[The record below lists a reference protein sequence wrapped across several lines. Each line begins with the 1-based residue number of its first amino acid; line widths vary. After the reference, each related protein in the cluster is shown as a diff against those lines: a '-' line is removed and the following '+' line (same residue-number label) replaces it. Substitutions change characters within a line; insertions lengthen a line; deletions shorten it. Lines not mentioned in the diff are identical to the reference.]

1 MTPLD
6 AYDTIQGEIQ
16 RVRPGCRLIAVSKG
30 QSPEKIRDL
39 YRRGQREFG
48 ENYLQELELKAAALA
63 DLPDLRWIFIG
74 QLQSNKIQRIVAAAS
89 EIQTAASEKH
99 LRYIDRYAREAG
111 KSGFPVFIEINAG
124 DEPSKAGVTADGLPG
139 LVAKVAT
146 GEGMSGIRLQGIMA
160 IPPVEI
166 TDEDFAL
173 VEKEPPELF
182 RSMRRL
188 ADTVGMGKL
197 SLGMSSDYRTALA
210 AGSDCVR
217 IGRSLFGERQK

>member
-74 QLQSNKIQRIVAAAS
+74 QLQSNKIQRIVAVAS
-89 EIQTAASEKH
+89 EIQTVASEKH
-99 LRYIDRYAREAG
+99 LRYIDRYARETG
-111 KSGFPVFIEINAG
+111 KLGFPVFIEINAG

-166 TDEDFAL
+166 TDGDFAL

-210 AGSDCVR
+210 VGSDCVR

>member
-74 QLQSNKIQRIVAAAS
+74 QLQSNKIQRIVAVAS
-89 EIQTAASEKH
+89 EIQTAARDKH

-166 TDEDFAL
+166 TDGDFAL

>member
-1 MTPLD
+1 MTLTD
-6 AYDTIQGEIQ
+6 AYDAIRTEIQ
-16 RVRPGCRLIAVSKG
+16 RIRPGCRLIAVSKG

-39 YRRGQREFG
+39 YQRGQREFG
-48 ENYLQELELKAAALA
+48 ENYLQELEVKAAGLA

-74 QLQSNKIQRIVAAAS
+74 QLQSNKIQRIVAVAS
-89 EIQTAASEKH
+89 EIQTATSEKH
-99 LRYIDRYAREAG
+99 LRYIDRYARDSG
-111 KSGFPVFIEINAG
+111 KHGFPVFIEVNAG
-124 DEPSKAGVTADGLPG
+124 GEASKAGVTADGVPE
-139 LVAKVAT
+139 LVAKVAV
-146 GEGMSGIRLQGIMA
+146 GDGMTGIRLQGIMA

-166 TDEDFAL
+166 TDEDFSL
-173 VEKEPPELF
+173 VQKEPPELF

-197 SLGMSSDYRTALA
+197 SLGMSSDYRTAIA

>member
-1 MTPLD
+1 MTLTD
-6 AYDTIQGEIQ
+6 AYDAIRTEIQ
-16 RVRPGCRLIAVSKG
+16 RIRPGCRLIAVSKG

-39 YRRGQREFG
+39 YQRGQREFG
-48 ENYLQELELKAAALA
+48 ENYLQELEVKAAGLA

-74 QLQSNKIQRIVAAAS
+74 QLQSNKIQRIVAVAS

-111 KSGFPVFIEINAG
+111 KHGFPLFIEVNSGGEA
-124 DEPSKAGVTADGLPG
+124 SKAGVTADGVPE
-139 LVAKVAT
+139 LVAKVAV
-146 GEGMSGIRLQGIMA
+146 GDGMTGIRLQGIMA

-166 TDEDFAL
+166 TDEDFSLAQ
-173 VEKEPPELF
+173 KEPPELF

>member
-48 ENYLQELELKAAALA
+48 ENYLQELELKAPALA

-74 QLQSNKIQRIVAAAS
+74 QLQSNKIQRIVAVAS
-89 EIQTAASEKH
+89 EIQTVASEKH

-166 TDEDFAL
+166 TDGDFAL

>member
-48 ENYLQELELKAAALA
+48 ENYLQELEVKAAGLA

-74 QLQSNKIQRIVAAAS
+74 QLQSNKIQRIVAVAS

-166 TDEDFAL
+166 TDGDFAL
-173 VEKEPPELF
+173 VAKEPPELF

-210 AGSDCVR
+210 VGSDCVR

>member
-124 DEPSKAGVTADGLPG
+124 EEPSKAGVTADGLPG